1 MIEEPSA
8 GKKPSSGK
16 KPSAGKKPE
25 PEVTGDLTLVGHL
38 IELRDRL
45 LRCIIVLLVVF
56 LSLIYFANDI
66 YTFVASPLVSV
77 LPPDTSMIAID
88 PTSPFFTPF
97 KLTFYASIFVC
108 APYILFQLWAF
119 IAPGL
124 YRNEK
129 SLAIPLFVSSVLLFY
144 AGMAFAYYVLFGVVF
159 SFFVSVAPEDIA
171 VAPDI
176 ASYLSFVL
184 KIFFAFGFAFE
195 IPIAVFL
202 FIWAGLVEPEDLRKK
217 RPYVV
222 VGCFIVAMLLT
233 PPDPFTQSLLALPMW
248 FLFELGVFLG
258 VVFLKKKAK
267 EEAQNPDP

>member
-1 MIEEPSA
+1 MKTPDIDPDNR
-8 GKKPSSGK
+8 
-16 KPSAGKKPE
+16 PE
-25 PEVTGDLTLVGHL
+25 LTIVGHL
-38 IELRDRL
+38 IELRDRI
-45 LRCIIVLLVVF
+45 LRCVIALLVVF

-66 YTFVASPLVSV
+66 YAFVAHPLTSV

-97 KLTFYASIFVC
+97 KLTFYAALFVC
-108 APYILFQLWAF
+108 APYILFQVWAF

-124 YRNEK
+124 YANEK

-144 AGMAFAYYVLFGVVF
+144 AGMAFAYYVLFGIVF
-159 SFFVSVAPEDIA
+159 SFFVSVAPEGIA

-202 FIWAGLVEPEDLRKK
+202 MIWSGMVDVKSLEGK
-217 RPYVV
+217 RPYIV
-222 VGCFIVAMLLT
+222 VGCFVVGMLLT
-233 PPDPFTQSLLALPMW
+233 PPDPFSQILMALPMW
-248 FLFELGVFLG
+248 MLFETGVLFGKFYIKRKQEREL
-258 VVFLKKKAK
+258 A
-267 EEAQNPDP
+267 EQSQQS